1 MTISARTQTLLISTV
16 VASLFSTHTT
26 HAQDFELLEATI
38 SDAHQAFESRHLPCH
53 ELTSQY
59 LERIAAYDATG
70 PTLNSIEIVNPN
82 ALQEADSLDAQ
93 FSRSGL
99 TGPLHCIPVLLKDQV
114 ETRDMPTT
122 YGSAVFEDFM
132 TNRDATIVTRMREA
146 GALILA
152 KTTMGEFASR
162 YVGSGF
168 GVIRNAYD
176 PTRNPSG
183 SSGGTGAG
191 IAANFGMVGI
201 GEDTGGSIRGP
212 AAVHSL
218 VGLRPTVPLVSRYGM
233 MPANPSSD
241 TLGPITRTI
250 TDTAILLHVLAGYDA
265 NDPIT
270 AYAVDHVPAS
280 YTELFSLDGLRGA
293 RIGVIRAPMDPNTDP
308 TSTDYQK
315 VRAVIDQAFR
325 DLQNLGAVLIDPV
338 PLAHLDSI
346 EQAYSG
352 NSYETEAATAAYLA
366 EHRAPPAASLQDIL
380 LSGAVTPWRAKGL
393 MGLVGK
399 TTADAGYLEVLTA
412 RERLRQSVLTTMAD
426 HQLDALVYA
435 TFDHQTTVIA
445 SDVLTN
451 PDTEDRYAL
460 GNNRYLSPVI
470 GFPALTVPAGFT
482 TDNLPIGLE
491 FLGRPFTEATLL
503 QFGYAYEQGTHRRQP
518 PSTTPV
524 LPQEE

>member
-1 MTISARTQTLLISTV
+1 MAQRTQRFFISTL
-16 VASLFSTHTT
+16 VACVCSA
-26 HAQDFELLEATI
+26 HATQAQPFALREATI
-38 SDAHQAFESRHLPCH
+38 TDVHKAFDSGELTCR
-53 ELTSQY
+53 ELTSKY
-59 LERIAAYDATG
+59 LERIQAYDAAG
-70 PTLNSIEIVNPN
+70 PTLNSIEIVNPA
-82 ALQEADSLDAQ
+82 ALKEAEALDLQ

-99 TGPLHCIPVLLKDQV
+99 RGPLHCIPVLLKDQV

-122 YGSAVFEDFM
+122 YGSVVFENFL
-132 TNRDATIVTRMREA
+132 TNRDATIVSRMRAA

-162 YVGSGF
+162 YVGSGV

-218 VGLRPTVPLVSRYGM
+218 VGLRPTVPLVSRHGM

-241 TLGPITRTI
+241 TLGPMTRTV
-250 TDTAILLHVLAGYDA
+250 TDAAILLHVLAGYDA
-265 NDPIT
+265 NDPLT
-270 AYAVDHVPAS
+270 AYAVDHVPES
-280 YTELFSLDGLRGA
+280 YSAPLSRDGLQGA
-293 RIGVIRAPMDPNTDP
+293 RIGIIRAPMDPNTDT
-308 TSTDYQK
+308 TSADYQK
-315 VRAVIDQAFR
+315 VRAVIDRAFR
-325 DLQNLGAVLIDPV
+325 DLQDLGAILIDPV
-338 PLAHLDSI
+338 SFAHLDTI
-346 EQAYSG
+346 EDTYSG
-352 NSYETEAATAAYLA
+352 NIYETEEATDSYLA
-366 EHRAPPAASLQDIL
+366 EHEDPPVTTLREIL
-380 LSGAVTPWRAKGL
+380 LSGDVTPWRAKGL
-393 MGLVGK
+393 MGLIGR
-399 TTADAGYLEVLTA
+399 TTSDAGYLKILTA

-426 HQLDALVYA
+426 RNLDALVYA
-435 TFDHQTTVIA
+435 TFDHQTTIIT

-451 PDTEDRYAL
+451 PDTQDQYAL

-482 TDNLPIGLE
+482 SDNLPIGLE

-518 PSTTPV
+518 PTTTPV
-524 LPQEE
+524 LP

>member
-1 MTISARTQTLLISTV
+1 MCSAQTI
-16 VASLFSTHTT
+16 
-26 HAQDFELLEATI
+26 HAQEFELLEATI
-38 SDAHQAFESRHLPCH
+38 TDVHQAFESDRLTCH

-59 LERIAAYDATG
+59 LERIRAYDDTG
-70 PTLNSIEIVNPN
+70 PTLNSIQMVNPN
-82 ALQEADSLDAQ
+82 ALQEAGSLDAQ

-122 YGSAVFEDFM
+122 YGSAVFENFM

-241 TLGPITRTI
+241 TLGPITRTV

-270 AYAVDHVPAS
+270 AYAVDHVPPS
-280 YTELFSLDGLRGA
+280 YTEPFSPDGLQGA
-293 RIGVIRAPMDPNTDP
+293 RIGVIRAPMDPNTDT

-315 VRAVIDQAFR
+315 VRVVIDQAFR
-325 DLQNLGAVLIDPV
+325 DLQGLGAILIDPV
-338 PLAHLDSI
+338 SLAHLDSI
-346 EQAYSG
+346 EQTYSG
-352 NSYETEAATAAYLA
+352 NSYETEEATDAYLA
-366 EHRAPPAASLQDIL
+366 EHEHAPATTLRDIL
-380 LSGAVTPWRAKGL
+380 LSGDVTPWRAKGL
-393 MGLVGK
+393 IGLIGK

-412 RERLRQSVLTTMAD
+412 RERLRRSVMTTMAN
-426 HQLDALVYA
+426 HRLDALVYA

-451 PDTEDRYAL
+451 PNTEDRYAL

-518 PSTTPV
+518 PTPTPA
-524 LPQEE
+524 LP

>member
-1 MTISARTQTLLISTV
+1 MSIVQRTHTLLISTV
-16 VASLFSTHTT
+16 AVCVSVSHTT
-26 HAQDFELLEATI
+26 QAQQFDLLEATI
-38 SDAHQAFESRHLPCH
+38 ADVHQAFDAGQLTCR
-53 ELTSQY
+53 ELASGY
-59 LERIAAYDATG
+59 LERIQAYDATG

-82 ALQEADSLDAQ
+82 ALQEADVLDEQ
-93 FSRSGL
+93 FNRSGL
-99 TGPLHCIPVLLKDQV
+99 LGPLHCIPVLLKDQV

-122 YGSAVFEDFM
+122 YGSAVFKSFE
-132 TNRDATIVTRMREA
+132 TNRDATIVSRMREA

-168 GVIRNAYD
+168 GVIRNTYD

-218 VGLRPTVPLVSRYGM
+218 VGLRPTVPLVSRFGM

-241 TLGPITRTI
+241 TLGPMTRSV
-250 TDTAILLHVLAGYDA
+250 TDAAILLHVLAGYDA
-265 NDPIT
+265 NDPLT
-270 AYAVDHVPAS
+270 AYAVDHVPES
-280 YTELFSLDGLRGA
+280 YTTDLDRNGLQGA
-293 RIGVIRAPMDPNTDP
+293 RIGIIRAPMDPNTDT

-325 DLQNLGAVLIDPV
+325 DLQDLGAVLIDSV
-338 PLAHLDSI
+338 SLAHLESI
-346 EQAYSG
+346 EDTYSG
-352 NSYETEAATAAYLA
+352 NSYETEEATDAYLA
-366 EHRAPPAASLQDIL
+366 EHEHAPVTTLREIL
-380 LSGAVTPWRAKGL
+380 LSGEVTPWRAKGL
-393 MGLVGK
+393 MGLIGK
-399 TTADAGYLEVLTA
+399 TTSDPGYLKILTA

-426 HQLDALVYA
+426 QGLDALVYA
-435 TFDHQTTVIA
+435 TFDHQTTFIA
-445 SDVLTN
+445 SDVLIN
-451 PDTEDRYAL
+451 PDTEDQYAL

-482 TDNLPIGLE
+482 SDNLPIGLE

-503 QFGYAYEQGTHRRQP
+503 RFGYAYEQGTHRRQP
-518 PSTTPV
+518 PATTPA
-524 LPQEE
+524 LP